1 MIFEINFNFM
11 STVECKMSIPNQLH
25 IVPINLYNFI
35 IFKIDSSSY
44 IKRSASLPFNNVVGP
59 SAVEYLINAHLA
71 SCEAIYKRKDFWTVL
86 ESKKYDLFVTQL
98 LGSGCDSYIAYKL
111 QVPMIAV
118 SASAMPTW
126 YVYHKIT
133 CS

>member
-1 MIFEINFNFM
+1 M
-11 STVECKMSIPNQLH
+11 
-25 IVPINLYNFI
+25 
-35 IFKIDSSSY
+35 
-44 IKRSASLPFNNVVGP
+44 KRSASAPFNYVVG
-59 SAVEYLINAHLA
+59 SDGVEYLITTHLA

-118 SASAMPTW
+118 TASAMPTW
-126 YVYHKIT
+126 YVHHIII
-133 CS
+133 CSYFLLAFYVTLYM